1 VATLTDYLDRATL
14 QQLQDIFT
22 LGTRAQLRIF
32 DAGGQCVTEVT
43 ELPAEPAG
51 PAKTKTIETPIVLAG
66 QTLGQLVLEVPGRG
80 PWPTEQL
87 GALAAALEI
96 PPARLRSVLQ
106 GSPQGGTGTRNW
118 RGLLSLTS
126 EFLGRLCRQAQQLND
141 RVEELA
147 TLYTLTALFTGQ
159 TDMQQVLDTV
169 VKTVVAVTK
178 VKAAGLRLLD
188 RQTNELTIEAV
199 ANLSKEYLSK
209 GKILLADSILDTE
222 AFRTGEVV
230 YIADSRTDPRVMYPQ
245 EAAQEGIVS
254 AIIAPLIYKDQ
265 KIGLLRLYTAEPK
278 EFSHFEVALVKAIA
292 AEAAAAIANAQL
304 HAESLQAQAT
314 SRQLRLAAEVQR
326 RMIPASPPKV
336 AGLDLATVYLP
347 SLELSGDFYDFIE
360 LPNDNLGLAICDVM
374 GKGTPTGLLM
384 ASVRASLRA
393 HAGDLYSLSEIL
405 SRVNRSLCND
415 SPTTAFATLFYG
427 VINLPSMQ
435 LTYANGGHEPPL
447 LIRRNQVRPLVSG
460 GMALGVDRH
469 SRYEHALA
477 GLQGGDVLIL
487 ATDGLVEAM
496 NFQDEQFGRE
506 RVVAGA
512 LDAIGRG
519 ENADG
524 IAKHILWQMRR
535 FAGLRD
541 RDDDV
546 TMVVLR
552 VV

>member
-1 VATLTDYLDRATL
+1 
-14 QQLQDIFT
+14 
-22 LGTRAQLRIF
+22 
-32 DAGGQCVTEVT
+32 
-43 ELPAEPAG
+43 
-51 PAKTKTIETPIVLAG
+51 
-66 QTLGQLVLEVPGRG
+66 
-80 PWPTEQL
+80 
-87 GALAAALEI
+87 
-96 PPARLRSVLQ
+96 
-106 GSPQGGTGTRNW
+106 
-118 RGLLSLTS
+118 
-126 EFLGRLCRQAQQLND
+126 
-141 RVEELA
+141 
-147 TLYTLTALFTGQ
+147 
-159 TDMQQVLDTV
+159 
-169 VKTVVAVTK
+169 
-178 VKAAGLRLLD
+178 
-188 RQTNELTIEAV
+188 
-199 ANLSKEYLSK
+199 
-209 GKILLADSILDTE
+209 
-222 AFRTGEVV
+222 
-230 YIADSRTDPRVMYPQ
+230 
-245 EAAQEGIVS
+245 
-254 AIIAPLIYKDQ
+254 
-265 KIGLLRLYTAEPK
+265 
-278 EFSHFEVALVKAIA
+278 
-292 AEAAAAIANAQL
+292 
-304 HAESLQAQAT
+304 
-314 SRQLRLAAEVQR
+314 
-326 RMIPASPPKV
+326 MIPASPPKV
-336 AGLDLATVYLP
+336 AGLDLATVYVP

-374 GKGTPTGLLM
+374 GKGTPAGLLM

-393 HAGDLYSLSEIL
+393 HAGDLYSLPEIL